1 MVGAGGDAAG
11 RGAAE
16 RDEES
21 HRGGVFRRNQTSETR
36 CVTEIRHIV
45 FDLGQVLVAY
55 DAERPFRRLIPD
67 REERKRFFAEI
78 CTHDWNLEQDR
89 GRSWRE
95 AEELL
100 IAQHP
105 EKADLI
111 RAFRA
116 HWWEMIPG
124 AIADNV
130 AILADLIRRGYDVT
144 ALTNWAPDTFA
155 LAEAEFPFLQTFR
168 GITVSGR
175 VGLIKPDPGIYLLHA
190 RTFGLDPPATLFID
204 DNAAN
209 VATARSL
216 GWQAIHY
223 VSTQS
228 LKDELKR
235 YGLMP

>member
-1 MVGAGGDAAG
+1 M
-11 RGAAE
+11 
-16 RDEES
+16 S
-21 HRGGVFRRNQTSETR
+21 
-36 CVTEIRHIV
+36 EIRHIV

-67 REERKRFFAEI
+67 AAERKRFLAEV

-89 GRSWRE
+89 GRSWTDAE
-95 AEELL
+95 ALL
-100 IAQHP
+100 IAEHP

-116 HWWEMIPG
+116 NWWEMIPG

-144 ALTNWAPDTFA
+144 ALTNWAPDTFP
-155 LAEAEFPFLQTFR
+155 LAEAEFPFLKTFR

-175 VGLIKPDPGIYLLHA
+175 VGLIKPEPDIYLLHA
-190 RTFGLDPPATLFID
+190 RTFGLEPKATLFID

-209 VATARSL
+209 IATARAL

-223 VSTQS
+223 VSTDG
-228 LKDELKR
+228 LTAELRR
-235 YGLMP
+235 YGLLE

>member
-1 MVGAGGDAAG
+1 MTD
-11 RGAAE
+11 
-16 RDEES
+16 
-21 HRGGVFRRNQTSETR
+21 
-36 CVTEIRHIV
+36 IRHIV

-67 REERKRFFAEI
+67 AAERKRFLAEV

-89 GRSWRE
+89 GRSWTDAE
-95 AEELL
+95 ALL
-100 IAQHP
+100 IAEHP

-116 HWWEMIPG
+116 NWWEMIPG

-155 LAEAEFPFLQTFR
+155 LAEAEFPFLKTFR

-175 VGLIKPDPGIYLLHA
+175 VGLIKPEPGIYLLHA
-190 RTFGLDPPATLFID
+190 KTFGLEPAATLFID
-204 DNAAN
+204 DNPAN
-209 VATARSL
+209 VAAARAL
-216 GWQAIHY
+216 GWQAVQY
-223 VSTQS
+223 VSTDG
-228 LKDELKR
+228 LKDELRR
-235 YGLMP
+235 YGMLA